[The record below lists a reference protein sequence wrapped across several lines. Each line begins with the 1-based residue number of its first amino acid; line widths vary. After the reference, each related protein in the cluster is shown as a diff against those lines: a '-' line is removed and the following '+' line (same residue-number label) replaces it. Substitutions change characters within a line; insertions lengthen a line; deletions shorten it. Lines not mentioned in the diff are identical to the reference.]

1 MTRTT
6 LTRPMLLAA
15 AAFTAAGGY
24 IHLTE
29 WLDTYRDTPSEAPGS
44 WLVRIGFP
52 VNAAVSAVAVVALVL
67 AATRLPKLAVPA
79 VVGTFLFQAGSL
91 AFLIGSRT
99 GTVLGWT
106 EPIWTPGAEQSRAV
120 EIAAMVALVVA
131 AALRRTRGAAASN
144 ATRGATPA
152 AAG

>member
-6 LTRPMLLAA
+6 RTRPMLLAA

-24 IHLTE
+24 VHLRE
-29 WLDTYRDTPSEAPGS
+29 WSETYRDVPSAAPGS

-52 VNAAVSAVAVVALVL
+52 LNAGVSALAAVALVL
-67 AATRLPKLAVPA
+67 AATRLPRLAVPA
-79 VVGTFLFQAGSL
+79 IVGTFLVQAGSL

-106 EPIWTPGAEQSRAV
+106 EPVWTPGAEQIRAL

-131 AALRRTRGAAASN
+131 AALRRAEPAGAPAPSGAAPASV
-144 ATRGATPA
+144 
-152 AAG
+152 